1 MAYFITFEGGEGSGK
16 STQIGLTGEFL
27 SISSVPFL
35 ATEEPGGTLLGKRI
49 REILLNRNT
58 FDIAPIAELLLFQA
72 SRYQH
77 VETVIRPALQAE
89 KLVLCDRF
97 TDATVAYQGFGRG
110 IPMDRIQQLNDIAS
124 ASLKPDKTFLFDIPV
139 ELGLGRAS
147 HRMDLQQDGPRED
160 RFEKEAL
167 EFHER
172 VRDGY
177 LSLAREEPER
187 FIILDGTKDIQDL
200 QSKIRLLLQT
210 WILG

>member
-1 MAYFITFEGGEGSGK
+1 MAHFITFEGGEGSGK
-16 STQIGLTGEFL
+16 STQIGLAGEFL
-27 SISSVPFL
+27 SSNNIPFL
-35 ATEEPGGTLLGKRI
+35 VTEEPGGTLLGKRI

-147 HRMDLQQDGPRED
+147 RRMDLQQDRPRED

-187 FIILDGTKDIQDL
+187 FILLDGTKGVSDL
-200 QSKIRLLLQT
+200 HNEIRQWLQT
-210 WILG
+210 WITG

>member
-16 STQIGLTGEFL
+16 STQIGLTGDFL
-27 SISSVPFL
+27 KSRGIPFL
-35 ATEEPGGTLLGKRI
+35 VTEEPGGTLLGKRI

-58 FDIAPIAELLLFQA
+58 FDIAPMAELLLFQA

-77 VETVIRPALQAE
+77 VETVIRPALQAG
-89 KLVLCDRF
+89 KIVLCDRF

-124 ASLKPDKTFLFDIPV
+124 ASLKPDKTFLFDVPF

-147 HRMDLQQDGPRED
+147 RRMDLQQDRLRED

-177 LSLAREEPER
+177 LSLARQEPER
-187 FIILDGTKDIQDL
+187 FIVLDGIKDIHDL
-200 QSKIRLLLQT
+200 QNKIRLLLQT
-210 WILG
+210 WITG